1 VGFSIY
7 SKLIKENIL
16 YQFKIMLSIFF
27 LLSLSREK
35 NRKKY
40 IYIYIYIYIREPSVE
55 DKEEL
60 LFLLFFFSF
69 LSSPIIGEI
78 CFIFVRE
85 KSVYIRTSGEE
96 NATEIRKN

>member
-1 VGFSIY
+1 
-7 SKLIKENIL
+7 
-16 YQFKIMLSIFF
+16 MLSIFF

-35 NRKKY
+35 KQKKN
-40 IYIYIYIYIREPSVE
+40 IYIYIYIREPSVE
-55 DKEEL
+55 DREEL

-69 LSSPIIGEI
+69 LSSPIFGEI

>member
-35 NRKKY
+35 KQKKN
-40 IYIYIYIYIREPSVE
+40 IYIYIYIREPSVE
-55 DKEEL
+55 DREEL

-69 LSSPIIGEI
+69 LSSPIFGEI

>member
-35 NRKKY
+35 KQKKN
-40 IYIYIYIYIREPSVE
+40 IYIYINIREPSVE

>member
-40 IYIYIYIYIREPSVE
+40 IYIYIYIREPSVE
-55 DKEEL
+55 DREEL

-69 LSSPIIGEI
+69 LSSPIFGEI

>member
-7 SKLIKENIL
+7 SKPIKENIL

-27 LLSLSREK
+27 FTFTFS
-35 NRKKY
+35 RKKQKK
-40 IYIYIYIYIREPSVE
+40 ISIYIYIREPSVE
-55 DKEEL
+55 DREEL

-69 LSSPIIGEI
+69 PFLSSPIFGEI

-85 KSVYIRTSGEE
+85 KIVYIRTSGEE